1 MTQFTNGND
10 AASHAINAVVRSSAY
25 VNHRRRCVDGF
36 IAGTDSS
43 GRELQELQ
51 ELQASIEQL
60 RAIAGSPVN
69 ALNELLGMLT
79 GRLEQ
84 LGLALEIQISRMEE
98 DERYTDELGAV
109 RVVLAE
115 VRRIH
120 ANASGL
126 LSSRG

>member
-1 MTQFTNGND
+1 MTQFTSGND
-10 AASHAINAVVRSSAY
+10 AASHAIDAAVRSSAY
-25 VNHRRRCVDGF
+25 VNHRRRCIDGF
-36 IAGTDSS
+36 IAGTDSP
-43 GRELQELQ
+43 GHELRELQ
-51 ELQASIEQL
+51 ATIEQL

-98 DERYTDELGAV
+98 DERYTDDLGTVQAT
-109 RVVLAE
+109 LAD

-126 LSSRG
+126 LSLRG